1 MEGSMDA
8 AALWAGFLLLTVAV
22 IGCFMWSVASSLSRI
37 SRNVERLANHR
48 SLEREANP
56 HEVKPVQVDQEW
68 PVTP

>member
-1 MEGSMDA
+1 MDA
-8 AALWAGFLLLTVAV
+8 AALWAGFLLLIVGMYAV
-22 IGCFMWSVASSLSRI
+22 IVCCVWSVASSLRRI

-56 HEVKPVQVDQEW
+56 PEVKPAQVDQDW